1 LFNLSSLKSGGKKE
15 EADPDIYDV
24 AIIGGGPAGATA
36 ALYAARANLK
46 VVVLD
51 KNPAAGALAVTSKI
65 ANYPGVPRVLSGP
78 ELLKIMREQAES
90 FGAEFKIAQ
99 ALSTDLHSNPK
110 VIHTSIGPVKA
121 KTIIVAT
128 GKMGRKD
135 KIPGEEEFLGR
146 GVSYC
151 ATCDAAFFRDQAVA
165 VVGASREAVE
175 EAEFVTQ
182 FASKVYLLA
191 PGEKFQAPPEEVEE
205 LEHNPKVEIRRKHAL
220 KEVIGDG
227 AVTGVRVAVSGGQET
242 LPVSGVFVYLPG
254 NVPIIDFLD
263 GQVETTESGCVR
275 ANHERATN
283 IPGVYAVG
291 DVVCS
296 YIQQAV
302 VAAGDGAIA
311 AMAAEK
317 HIRGRAK
324 ARSDWA

>member
-1 LFNLSSLKSGGKKE
+1 LFNLSSLKPAGKPE
-15 EADPDIYDV
+15 PDEDVYDV

-36 ALYAARANLK
+36 ALYAARANLRT
-46 VVVLD
+46 VVLD

-78 ELLKIMREQAES
+78 ELLQIMREQAES

-99 ALSTDLHSNPK
+99 ALSTELHSSPK
-110 VIHTSIGPVKA
+110 VVHTSAGPVKA
-121 KTIIVAT
+121 KAVIVAT

-135 KIPGEEEFLGR
+135 KVPGEEEFLGR

-165 VVGASREAVE
+165 VIGASREAVE
-175 EAEFVTQ
+175 ETRFVTQ

-191 PGEKFQAPPEEVEE
+191 PGDKFHAPAEELEEVERD
-205 LEHNPKVEIRRKHAL
+205 PKVEVRRKHVL

-227 AVTGVRVAVSGGQET
+227 AVSGVRVAASGEQNT

-254 NVPIIDFLD
+254 NLPIIDFLD
-263 GQVETTESGCVR
+263 GQIETTESGCVR
-275 ANHERATN
+275 TNHERATN
-283 IPGVYAVG
+283 VPGVYAVG

-302 VAAGDGAIA
+302 VAAADGAIA